1 MASGIGAALRGGSYF
16 AARDAAL
23 QRLRAEDQPVGG
35 REGYTEKEK
44 LQMKMDLRKLQAMM
58 QEKAAEIRA
67 DMSKTLVEKEKE
79 LLALKVA
86 AVNQLGAITKQ
97 EIAGQTTVN
106 LEKAAMKDAKVD
118 KAVAAA
124 ADTVNLEALNA
135 ADKAGLLQLLVD
147 AKILGPTDPQAS
159 IESVSPYAQ
168 NVNADTI
175 SVVLDKFD
183 DKAAGS
189 PQRVPLAALMTMMG
203 LGEFHAE
210 VERRMIENP
219 GTTPEDSV
227 QNAIENSGEL
237 GLDFMQNPTIRDRYI
252 SLTQAVL
259 TSDAAARAAIMAH
272 DEADKARQKT
282 IDDLH
287 AGGDSAV
294 KRYLQDLIAGQDE
307 PVDEQLAKLEKG
319 LGMPKLDDLEAMV
332 ENLPSPEAPL
342 TDAFSMKQRI
352 MSSGRFQQEYAQ
364 QGTDLTQEQF
374 FRKKTRELVA
384 QGRERAIQKLTDQLN
399 LGRIEAYRKKAAE
412 PQSARE
418 VRDAAAEAITAASTP
433 TQRQEPSK

>member
-1 MASGIGAALRGGSYF
+1 
-16 AARDAAL
+16 
-23 QRLRAEDQPVGG
+23 
-35 REGYTEKEK
+35 
-44 LQMKMDLRKLQAMM
+44 
-58 QEKAAEIRA
+58 
-67 DMSKTLVEKEKE
+67 
-79 LLALKVA
+79 
-86 AVNQLGAITKQ
+86 
-97 EIAGQTTVN
+97 
-106 LEKAAMKDAKVD
+106 
-118 KAVAAA
+118 
-124 ADTVNLEALNA
+124 
-135 ADKAGLLQLLVD
+135 
-147 AKILGPTDPQAS
+147 
-159 IESVSPYAQ
+159 
-168 NVNADTI
+168 
-175 SVVLDKFD
+175 
-183 DKAAGS
+183 
-189 PQRVPLAALMTMMG
+189 
-203 LGEFHAE
+203 
-210 VERRMIENP
+210 
-219 GTTPEDSV
+219 
-227 QNAIENSGEL
+227 
-237 GLDFMQNPTIRDRYI
+237 
-252 SLTQAVL
+252 
-259 TSDAAARAAIMAH
+259 MAH